1 MLDTQGRITIGKEL
15 ILRANLKEKQKV
27 DIFLDNT
34 KRALVLFECNC
45 VEEKSRLYYVA
56 THTLDEK
63 GRLFI
68 PADVRD
74 AFPGATYL
82 STEKDG
88 MIYILIYEH

>member
-1 MLDTQGRITIGKEL
+1 MVDSQGRITIGKEL
-15 ILRANLKEKQKV
+15 ISRANLKEKQKV

-34 KRALVLFECNC
+34 KKTLVLFDLNDAT
-45 VEEKSRLYYVA
+45 EKSRLYYVT

-68 PADVRD
+68 PADVRN